1 LKFGSENQF
10 KGRHFFQ
17 SFFVIFPW

>member
-1 LKFGSENQF
+1 MAQNINQTAAII
-10 KGRHFFQ
+10 FQ